1 MSNNETTARVIT
13 IRLRV
18 PALIV
23 AAVLLVGGLIWS
35 FVLGI
40 MVGRGQINEEL
51 ARMMPESRQE
61 ANAQDET
68 DKALAEIED
77 LIKAE
82 DLKFQESLRQNQQE
96 GISAP
101 APVGSGTAAGTATQS
116 PSRPQ
121 RPDAAEAAALAEAA
135 RRDSGQSA
143 SAPAVQAPTGGQQYQ
158 YLYQVASFN
167 KEEQAKDMQGR
178 LQAKGFESRIE
189 TTSVNGQPRF
199 RVLISFRGN
208 SETVTQMQNLLKKDF
223 KINDILQRGR
233 TPLAG

>member
-1 MSNNETTARVIT
+1 MSNNQTTARVIT

-82 DLKFQESLRQNQQE
+82 DLKFQESLRQNPQE

-101 APVGSGTAAGTATQS
+101 APAGSGPVTGTATQS
-116 PSRPQ
+116 TSRPQ

-143 SAPAVQAPTGGQQYQ
+143 SAPAVQALAGGQQYQ

-167 KEEQAKDMQGR
+167 KEEQAKDMKAR